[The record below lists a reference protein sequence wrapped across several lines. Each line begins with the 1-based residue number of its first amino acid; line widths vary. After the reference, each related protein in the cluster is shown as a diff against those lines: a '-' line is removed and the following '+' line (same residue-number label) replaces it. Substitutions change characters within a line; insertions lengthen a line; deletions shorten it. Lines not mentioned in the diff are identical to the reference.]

1 MAHGSIGVM
10 EQWLHFFNRPVTG
23 IEENQNAAGSG
34 CVPTMMQK
42 SSSFSLN

>member
-23 IEENQNAAGSG
+23 IEENQIAAGKG
-34 CVPTMMQK
+34 FMPPMMQK